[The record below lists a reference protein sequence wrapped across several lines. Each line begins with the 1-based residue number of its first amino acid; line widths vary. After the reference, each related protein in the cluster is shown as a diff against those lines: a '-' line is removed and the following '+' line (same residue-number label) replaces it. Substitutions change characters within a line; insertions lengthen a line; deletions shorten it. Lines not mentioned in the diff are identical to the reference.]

1 MAIDPITLAV
11 GGTLIGGT
19 MSFKGKQAEAKQA
32 QKIAEYNAQVAEQE
46 KKVLAEVK
54 RDEEASLR
62 GQSARLVSTQRVMTA
77 ASGVQMKGSPM
88 DVVANTYF
96 ATEMDAL
103 TIQQASSREQ
113 AMKTQEAAMTRLEG
127 RAKAS
132 GLKYQSYAS
141 LINSGTKAA
150 TLMG

>member
-1 MAIDPITLAV
+1 MSAELAAAGTVV
-11 GGTLIGGT
+11 GGV
-19 MSFKGKQAEAKQA
+19 MSFKGQQAQAKQV
-32 QKIAEYNAQVAEQE
+32 QQIAEYNAKVAEQE

-62 GQSARLVSTQRVMTA
+62 KQSERLVSTQRVMTA
-77 ASGVQMKGSPM
+77 GSGVQMTGSPM
-88 DVVANTYF
+88 TIAAETFF
-96 ATEMDAL
+96 ATQMDAL
-103 TIQQASSREQ
+103 NIQQASSREQ

-141 LINSGTKAA
+141 LINSGSKAA

>member
-1 MAIDPITLAV
+1 MIS
-11 GGTLIGGT
+11 G
-19 MSFKGKQAEAKQA
+19 MMEFKGKQAEAKQV

-46 KKVLAEVK
+46 KVVLAEVK

-62 GQSARLVSTQRVMTA
+62 KQSERLVSTQRVMTA
-77 ASGVQMKGSPM
+77 GSGVQMTGSPM
-88 DVVANTYF
+88 NIAAETFF
-96 ATEMDAL
+96 ATQMDAL
-103 TIQQASSREQ
+103 NIQQASNREQ

-141 LINSGTKAA
+141 LIQNAEKAA

>member
-1 MAIDPITLAV
+1 MAAV
-11 GGTLIGGT
+11 GTAVGGT
-19 MSFKGKQAEAKQA
+19 MSFKGKQAEAKQV

-46 KKVLAEVK
+46 KVALAEVK
-54 RDEEASLR
+54 AQEEVSLR
-62 GQSARLVSTQRVMTA
+62 KNAERLVGTQRVMTA
-77 ASGVQMKGSPM
+77 ASGVQMAGSTLNALK
-88 DVVANTYF
+88 DTFF
-96 ATEMDAL
+96 AKELDAL
-103 TIQQASSREQ
+103 SIQQASSREQ

-141 LINSGTKAA
+141 LVNSGSKAA

>member
-1 MAIDPITLAV
+1 MSNPIAAGATAL
-11 GGTLIGGT
+11 GGV
-19 MSFKGKQAEAKQA
+19 MSFKGQQAQAKQV
-32 QKIAEYNAQVAEQE
+32 QQIAEYNAKVAENE
-46 KKVLAEVK
+46 KIALAEVK
-54 RDEEASLR
+54 ADEEVSLR
-62 GQSARLVSTQRVMTA
+62 KQSERLVGTQRVMTA
-77 ASGVQMKGSPM
+77 ASGVQMTGSPM
-88 DVVANTYF
+88 TIAADTFF
-96 ATEMDAL
+96 ATQMDAL
-103 TIQQASSREQ
+103 NIQQASSREQ

>member
-1 MAIDPITLAV
+1 MISGL
-11 GGTLIGGT
+11 
-19 MSFKGKQAEAKQA
+19 MEFKGRQAEAKQV

-54 RDEEASLR
+54 RDQEASLR

-141 LINSGTKAA
+141 LIQNAEKAA

>member
-1 MAIDPITLAV
+1 MAIDPISLAV

>member
-1 MAIDPITLAV
+1 MANPIVAGATML
-11 GGTLIGGT
+11 GGV
-19 MSFKGKQAEAKQA
+19 MSFKGLQAQAKQA
-32 QKIAEYNAQVAEQE
+32 QQIAEYNAKVAENE
-46 KKVLAEVK
+46 KIVLAEVK

-62 GQSARLVSTQRVMTA
+62 KQSERLVGTQRTMTA
-77 ASGVQMKGSPM
+77 ASGVQIAGSPM
-88 DVVANTYF
+88 QALADAYF

-103 TIQQASSREQ
+103 SIQQASSREQ

-141 LINSGTKAA
+141 LINSGSKAA

>member
-1 MAIDPITLAV
+1 MISGL
-11 GGTLIGGT
+11 
-19 MSFKGKQAEAKQA
+19 MEFKGRQAEAKQV

-54 RDEEASLR
+54 RDQEASLR

-103 TIQQASSREQ
+103 AIQQASSREQ

-141 LINSGTKAA
+141 LIQNAEKAA

>member
-1 MAIDPITLAV
+1 MIS
-11 GGTLIGGT
+11 G
-19 MSFKGKQAEAKQA
+19 MMEFKGKQAEAKQV

-46 KKVLAEVK
+46 KVVLAEIK

-62 GQSARLVSTQRVMTA
+62 KQSERLVSTQRVMTA
-77 ASGVQMKGSPM
+77 GSGVQMTGSPM
-88 DVVANTYF
+88 NIAAETFF
-96 ATEMDAL
+96 ATQMDAL
-103 TIQQASSREQ
+103 NIQQASNREQ

-141 LINSGTKAA
+141 LIQNAEKAA